1 LIGVSAADIATAS
14 SDPERYGLCAGFES
28 VTIVAPLDRN
38 SHGGQRI
45 GQRKLSVQRPEF
57 RLRPAANDATA
68 ALTAS
73 ISPMGTGEPLA
84 D

>member
-1 LIGVSAADIATAS
+1 MGYAPDSNLSPLLRRWIATHMADS
-14 SDPERYGLCAGFES
+14 A
-28 VTIVAPLDRN
+28 
-38 SHGGQRI
+38 I